1 MRRFWREV
9 GVVGDADG
17 WAVQLDTRPLRTPA
31 RRALIVP
38 TPALAE
44 AIAAEWRDAGD
55 QVDAARM
62 PVTRLATT
70 VVDLMPA
77 RRADA
82 IAEALGFAATDLLCY
97 RAAGPAELVLRQ
109 ARAWQPWLDWA
120 ARVHGAR
127 LVATEGVMAVTQ
139 EADALA
145 RLHAVVEGLDAWR
158 LVGLHAAVTL
168 TGSLI
173 LGLALEAGA
182 LDAEAAFALAQL
194 DELFEIEQW
203 GEEEQQRLRHAALRR
218 DLAATAHYAASL
230 RG

>member
-9 GVVGDADG
+9 GVAADGDG
-17 WAVQLDTRPLRTPA
+17 WAVRLDTRPLRTPA

-38 TPALAE
+38 TRALAD
-44 AIAAEWRDAGD
+44 AIAAEWRDVGD

-62 PVTRLATT
+62 PLTRLATT

-82 IAEALGFAATDLLCY
+82 EAEALGFAATDLLCY

-109 ARAWQPWLDWA
+109 ARAWQPWLEWA

-127 LVATEGVMAVTQ
+127 LVATEGVMAVAQ
-139 EADALA
+139 DAAALA
-145 RLHAVVEGLDAWR
+145 RLRAVVEGLDAWR

-168 TGSLI
+168 TGSLV
-173 LGLALEAGA
+173 LGLAVEAGA

-203 GEEEQQRLRHAALRR
+203 GEEEQQRIRHAALRR
-218 DLAATAHYAASL
+218 DLAAAARYAQAL